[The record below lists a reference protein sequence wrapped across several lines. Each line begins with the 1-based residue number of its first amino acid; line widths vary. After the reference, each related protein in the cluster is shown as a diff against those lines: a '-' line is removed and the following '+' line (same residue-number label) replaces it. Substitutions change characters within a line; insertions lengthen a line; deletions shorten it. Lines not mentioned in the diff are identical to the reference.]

1 MRSSNKI
8 VIISLLQV
16 EGDKLIQNA
25 PECYQL
31 LHEARRYHVL
41 GNEMMSPRTRPRRYD
56 VVSDQKLINEMSDHI
71 VSVAHEIVFSSCEGL
86 K

>member
-1 MRSSNKI
+1 
-8 VIISLLQV
+8 VVISLLQV

-41 GNEMMSPRTRPRRYD
+41 GNEMMSPRTRPRRYN
-56 VVSDQKLINEMSDHI
+56 VVSDKKNWSMSDHI
-71 VSVAHEIVFSSCEGL
+71 DSIAL
-86 K
+86 

>member
-1 MRSSNKI
+1 MKPDFLEFDNI
-8 VIISLLQV
+8 LQV

-41 GNEMMSPRTRPRRYD
+41 GNEMMSPRTRPRRYANICD
-56 VVSDQKLINEMSDHI
+56 WK
-71 VSVAHEIVFSSCEGL
+71 
-86 K
+86 